1 MKMTRSMTKIIKFIN
16 KNSEQEENLDK
27 NTHKKKKNEKKKK
40 KKNIT
45 IRKIRI
51 RGRR

>member
-1 MKMTRSMTKIIKFIN
+1 MRSMTKIIKFIN
-16 KNSEQEENLDK
+16 TNRKHEKNLDK
-27 NTHKKKKNEKKKK
+27 NTYKKKNEKKK

-45 IRKIRI
+45 IRKMRI